1 MSLTVLFLQGVAA
14 LTTIAN
20 NSKTLLQK
28 KQANPNLSPA
38 INALTKAVHET
49 EMYFRDRGRG
59 KERDTLREDE
69 LSRLWTAAAEPV
81 RLVDAQL
88 SELCRYKASYWL
100 FPERYSRGEVVDLQI
115 TLEGMN
121 ANLQKLRDV

>member
-1 MSLTVLFLQGVAA
+1 MPGSVLFVQGFAA
-14 LTTIAN
+14 LIAIAN
-20 NSKTLLQK
+20 NARKLFPQK
-28 KQANPNLSPA
+28 NPNLSPA
-38 INALTKAVHET
+38 ITALTKAVHET
-49 EMYFRDRGRG
+49 EMYFKDRGKG

-69 LSRLWTAAAEPV
+69 LSRLWSASAEPV

-100 FPERYSRGEVVDLQI
+100 FPENYSRGEVVELQI

>member
-1 MSLTVLFLQGVAA
+1 MPLTALFLQGIAS

-20 NSKTLLQK
+20 NSKTLLQAK
-28 KQANPNLSPA
+28 GKNPNLSPA
-38 INALTKAVHET
+38 ITALTKAVHET
-49 EMYFRDRGRG
+49 EMYFRDRRKG
-59 KERDTLREDE
+59 KERDALREDE
-69 LSRLWTAAAEPV
+69 LSRLWSASAEPV

-100 FPERYSRGEVVDLQI
+100 FSENYSREEVVELQI

-121 ANLQKLRDV
+121 ANLQKLRDM